1 MDKKDYNNNL
11 KYLDTEYNDFIF
23 KNNIDCLSFD
33 HPFHF
38 IVDDNLQKRRN
49 NRIVRP
55 TWQTGTYCVW

>member
-55 TWQTGTYCVW
+55 T